1 MTKKNAQKLNKLMC
15 DLNPGRE
22 LYQKAV
28 MANIDGRKMQCMYL
42 SHCIIGLYDRNDLI
56 ETVENPE
63 AEKLIQRYLTTKF
76 PESYDVIS
84 FSVDDI
90 KAAQKQW
97 SENRM
102 VTDPK
107 QCVINLNGKLF
118 DAEWVLF
125 ILEVLKN
132 RDGRF
137 SWLSIS
143 AVNKADYIGTDN
155 GISVLCPMSR
165 SLADR
170 AIKVPVNIIDEVRRS
185 VGDY

>member
-22 LYQKAV
+22 LYQKAI

-63 AEKLIQRYLTTKF
+63 AEKLIQRYLTTKL
-76 PESYDVIS
+76 PDEYDQIS

-97 SENRM
+97 NENRM
-102 VTDPK
+102 LTDPK
-107 QCVINLNGKLF
+107 QCVINLNGKPF
-118 DAEWVLF
+118 NAEWVLF
-125 ILEVLKN
+125 VLEVLKN
-132 RDGRF
+132 RDSRV
-137 SWLSIS
+137 SWLSTT
-143 AVNKADYIGTDN
+143 VNKADYIETDS
-155 GISVLCPMSR
+155 GVALLCPMCM
-165 SLADR
+165 SLENL
-170 AIKVPVNIIDEVRRS
+170 AIYVPVNIIDKVRRN